1 MLRSS
6 DSTVAPVGA
15 GPLAPALPRAEP
27 APAGPGPQA
36 LATAPRPGDGLHRKA
51 ALRPAEPTPA
61 GSSPASRAGS
71 RRRKLWDL
79 ANHAHCP
86 VVGVCLPIAALRQLV
101 DRVLGGQTQAGDYE
115 LHCGV
120 NAECKQRNRLSE
132 AVNKALDHRYA
143 QSLRQ
148 TQALKQTEALA
159 TWWQAQARLGHA
171 VPGAL
176 WAVLSHP
183 RCDAALEERVLQDIH
198 MLQHQAGA
206 ADRADQ
212 ARLQEVLH
220 ENQVLARELGAAQQR
235 CTAQA
240 QAQSRRIEG
249 LQGELMRARAD
260 LIGRDT
266 VIASLW
272 DELRRLEASVP
283 ALRARHELQRQNARQ
298 MERIQDLERA
308 LLRSRHELER
318 EQRQAEEARQALP
331 APAPAAPAGNIDTPS
346 SPALDDTAEWLRE
359 RAVLCVGGRQAS
371 VPAYRQLVEQTGG
384 RFLHHDGGDEDSVAR
399 LDHSLAAADLVICQ
413 TGCISHDAYWRVKD
427 HCKRTGKRCLFVDK
441 PSSASLKRA
450 LIRLA
455 PADPTW
461 PDPPSSDTTSSP

>member
-1 MLRSS
+1 MNRTPTGAAAAL
-6 DSTVAPVGA
+6 STPNATALPPASA
-15 GPLAPALPRAEP
+15 GPAAA
-27 APAGPGPQA
+27 AASAG
-36 LATAPRPGDGLHRKA
+36 K
-51 ALRPAEPTPA
+51 
-61 GSSPASRAGS
+61 GSGS
-71 RRRKLWDL
+71 RRRRIWEL
-79 ANHAHCP
+79 AGHAHCP
-86 VVGVCLPIAALRQLV
+86 VVGVCLPIHALRLLV
-101 DRVLGGQTQAGDYE
+101 NRVLGGQTQAVDYE

-120 NAECKQRNRLSE
+120 NTECKQRNRLSE
-132 AVNKALDHRYA
+132 AVNKELDRRYA

-159 TWWQAQARLGHA
+159 AWWQAQARLGHA

-183 RCDAALEERVLQDIH
+183 RCDAALEEQVLQDIH
-198 MLQHQAGA
+198 MLQHQNGA

-212 ARLQEVLH
+212 TRLQEVLH
-220 ENQVLARELGAAQQR
+220 ENQVLARELGSVQQR
-235 CTAQA
+235 CTEQA
-240 QAQSRRIEG
+240 LAQSRRIET
-249 LQGELMRARAD
+249 LQAELVRARAD

-272 DELRRLEASVP
+272 DELRRLEAAVP
-283 ALRARHELQRQNARQ
+283 SLRARDELHRQCAQQ

-308 LLRSRHELER
+308 LLRTRHALER
-318 EQRQAEEARQALP
+318 EQRQAEEARQAP
-331 APAPAAPAGNIDTPS
+331 PAQAPADPAGLTDAP
-346 SPALDDTAEWLRE
+346 PLAPFDDTAEWLRE

-371 VPAYRQLVEQTGG
+371 VPAYRQLVEQIGG

-399 LDHSLAAADLVICQ
+399 LDHSLTAADLVICQ
-413 TGCISHDAYWRVKD
+413 TGCISHDAYWRVKE

-455 PADPTW
+455 PADSAW
-461 PDPPSSDTTSSP
+461 PDPPSIDTTPGP